1 MALTLADIMS
11 APEDTDALH
20 RHLQGLGLIAPPPA
34 AVPIVPSATVGP
46 LSPVIPHSDVTP
58 MTPPVVSERGTMTP
72 LLGRSKEIALG
83 ATSQPVK
90 PMAKPENVGATP
102 DIGTMGGT
110 FAPSSGVLPTLAPH
124 APTAK
129 ESIATGMEQHGTT
142 PKEEG
147 RRQFEELRPQI
158 TASPGSSDFYRQQI
172 AQAEFDKAHPW
183 GGDISAH
190 PGMLGKIGHTIG
202 EIGQVAGT
210 ILNPNIVAEIPGTRL
225 NRAAKEA
232 GATEELGKAETQ
244 ERAEK
249 TAASEAAYRAAETE
263 HAKAETEQ
271 AKKTTE
277 LAGQPTTD
285 EAKTLH
291 DLMTGGEN
299 GQPRINPETKQP
311 YTYLEAYGATK
322 RAGEKLPE
330 QEKPLGD
337 RVTQLNAGLTSRYR
351 VLNPGKP
358 LPAEFTLPANATQKD
373 YDRIDKQMESTER
386 ATATKAQQDA
396 IAEQRRLLND
406 QKEEA
411 AKEKTE
417 KAEMTLVRWRDP
429 NTGRSVVMPLSKAKK
444 EGHPAEEMEEIPA
457 SEKGGIQDARAAVHL
472 INKQGKQPEDQ
483 GILQLIDGLD
493 KDKKLGIVT
502 TRLNSWLAG
511 GVGTLPGDD
520 PRILTLLDKA
530 ELAMTLTMKAHFGA
544 SGGRSPQMLEHF
556 LNLANA
562 KKMDAGALRAG
573 FKAVGNYMADKA
585 ELPEAT
591 GGTVSTGGGFAEW
604 AKKNKGQ

>member
-1 MALTLADIMS
+1 MAPTLDQILSMPS
-11 APEDTDALH
+11 DPDLLS
-20 RHLQGLGLIAPPPA
+20 RHLQNLGYLQPPPA
-34 AVPIVPSATVGP
+34 PAPLVPPATVGP
-46 LSPVIPHSDVTP
+46 LSPVTPHSDVAP
-58 MTPPVVSERGTMTP
+58 MTPPVSHTTGPLTPRGYALEAGARSE
-72 LLGRSKEIALG
+72 
-83 ATSQPVK
+83 PVK

-102 DIGTMGGT
+102 DIGTT
-110 FAPSSGVLPTLAPH
+110 APSFGGGMLPAIAAPR
-124 APTAK
+124 APTMQ
-129 ESIATGMEQHGTT
+129 ESLSAGMEQHGTT

-147 RRQFEELRPQI
+147 RRQFEELKPQV
-158 TASPGSSDFYRQQI
+158 TAIPGSDEFNRQQI
-172 AQAEFDKAHPW
+172 ALAEFEKKHPW
-183 GGDISAH
+183 GSAISAH
-190 PGMLGKIGHTIG
+190 PGLLGKIGHVAG
-202 EIGQVAGT
+202 EIGQIAGT
-210 ILNPNIVAEIPGTRL
+210 AINPEIVASIPGTRL
-225 NRAAKEA
+225 NREIGEERAKEELAKSETRETAAKTAESEEA
-232 GATEELGKAETQ
+232 L
-244 ERAEK
+244 
-249 TAASEAAYRAAETE
+249 RAAQ
-263 HAKAETEQ
+263 TEQ

-277 LAGQPTTD
+277 LAGQPKTD
-285 EAKTLH
+285 EEKTLH
-291 DLMTGGEN
+291 DLMTGGDN
-299 GQPRINPETKQP
+299 GQPRMNPETKQP

-386 ATATKAQQDA
+386 ASATKTQQDA
-396 IAEQRRLLND
+396 IADQRRLLNE
-406 QKEEA
+406 QKEQA
-411 AKEKTE
+411 TQEKTE
-417 KAEMTLVRWRDP
+417 KAEMTLVRRRDP
-429 NTGRSVVMPLSKAKK
+429 NTGRSAVMPLSQAKK
-444 EGHPAEEMEEIPA
+444 EKYPAEQLEEVPA
-457 SEKGGIQDARAAVHL
+457 AEKGGIQDARAAVHL
-472 INKQGKQPEDQ
+472 INKQGKQPEDE

-493 KDKKLGIVT
+493 KDGKLGVVT

-585 ELPEAT
+585 ELPEGAAAS
-591 GGTVSTGGGFAEW
+591 GGDGG
-604 AKKNKGQ
+604 AKPPGWK